1 MDKQKIES
9 LWVHLHSLVV
19 LGDVGSYTAAAT
31 QLGISKGA
39 MSQRIAELER
49 AAGIP
54 LVQRTTR
61 SVRLTEAGQRLVDA
75 TRIPFE
81 SIERSFGDVKDMGG
95 EPRGLVRM
103 TAPVALGRQQIVP
116 RLPPFLAMYPQ
127 IRVELELSDSFA
139 SLAREGFDLAVRHA
153 SRAPDT
159 HIAWTLCRTGTVLV
173 ATRAYLRR
181 HGTPSSPSDL
191 TAHNCLHYFRRGE
204 QPTWS
209 FEPVRGGAAR
219 QSVGIRGNFAADNSE
234 ALRDAALGGLGIALV
249 PDFTAQADL
258 HAGKLVQ
265 VLPGWRPSG
274 AFGDAIYAIRPYSP
288 LLPRPVRL
296 LVDYLR
302 EALKEGF
309 GTQ

>member
-1 MDKQKIES
+1 M
-9 LWVHLHSLVV
+9 
-19 LGDVGSYTAAAT
+19 
-31 QLGISKGA
+31 
-39 MSQRIAELER
+39 
-49 AAGIP
+49 
-54 LVQRTTR
+54 
-61 SVRLTEAGQRLVDA
+61 
-75 TRIPFE
+75 
-81 SIERSFGDVKDMGG
+81 
-95 EPRGLVRM
+95 
-103 TAPVALGRQQIVP
+103 
-116 RLPPFLAMYPQ
+116 
-127 IRVELELSDSFA
+127 
-139 SLAREGFDLAVRHA
+139 
-153 SRAPDT
+153 
-159 HIAWTLCRTGTVLV
+159 

-181 HGTPSSPSDL
+181 HGTPASPSDL

-258 HAGKLVQ
+258 YAGKLVR

-309 GTQ
+309 EAQ